1 MDCLSQLIP
10 KIKNNIFG
18 PIRISE
24 DPHTDLCF
32 SSPDAFSTMCSLS
45 TRITQFII
53 ISTRTTHE
61 AHSISLVLSLSLVLW
76 AGSTWWTRPRRCRR
90 LCARASSPV
99 LTCSRSPH
107 VTPSPSSSGGK
118 VPPGSSSGSTASSP
132 LHGFVSL
139 LPLLF
144 LIIFSPCEHRSWAA
158 GVMLLAWVREAGV
171 ATAGRV
177 PGCGTRR
184 VEARGPALTGYVQA
198 MASSRAQ

>member
-1 MDCLSQLIP
+1 MRSPPCVLSP
-10 KIKNNIFG
+10 HG
-18 PIRISE
+18 PHSSLLFLHGL
-24 DPHTDLCF
+24 HTMPILF
-32 SSPDAFSTMCSLS
+32 LWF
-45 TRITQFII
+45 
-53 ISTRTTHE
+53 
-61 AHSISLVLSLSLVLW
+61 SLSLVLW

-90 LCARASSPV
+90 LCARASSPA

-132 LHGFVSL
+132 LHGFVSHSSSSSSS
-139 LPLLF
+139 LPVR
-144 LIIFSPCEHRSWAA
+144 RSWAA
-158 GVMLLAWVREAGV
+158 GVVLLAWVREAGV

-198 MASSRAQ
+198 MASSHAQ